1 MDTSNFWLSL
11 IAALSFFLD
20 LGLRLA
26 EDIFDDAFS
35 ALRVI
40 TGGVAT
46 LPAAVFP
53 LADVPF
59 PICSSFRHG
68 ISPFRNEQYR
78 NQEGKAIGKPN
89 CYQKVIICLAVISAP
104 NLCLLRRNFCVAG
117 GDASLV
123 TAVRFSNGQEV
134 LFIDY
139 SGSKYT
145 HFPLEIA
152 AMQKA
157 LFRVVENGEFLNR
170 LRNGHLEKSVA
181 TGICRA

>member
-1 MDTSNFWLSL
+1 M
-11 IAALSFFLD
+11 FFF
-20 LGLRLA
+20 GYSGA
-26 EDIFDDAFS
+26 IFERPRS
-35 ALRVI
+35 
-40 TGGVAT
+40 
-46 LPAAVFP
+46 
-53 LADVPF
+53 
-59 PICSSFRHG
+59 
-68 ISPFRNEQYR
+68 
-78 NQEGKAIGKPN
+78 
-89 CYQKVIICLAVISAP
+89 
-104 NLCLLRRNFCVAG
+104 
-117 GDASLV
+117 
-123 TAVRFSNGQEV
+123 